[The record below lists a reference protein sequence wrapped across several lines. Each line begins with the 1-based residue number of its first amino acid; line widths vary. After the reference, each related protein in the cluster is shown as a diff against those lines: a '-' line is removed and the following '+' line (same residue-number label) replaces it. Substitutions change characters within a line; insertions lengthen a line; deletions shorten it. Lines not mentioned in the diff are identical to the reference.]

1 MTCLWP
7 YEMLYFFLT
16 LCFIVA
22 KFCVLAHLIIWMHTN
37 YFFTLTVALWI
48 VIFPQKFC
56 VVYLNLT
63 GYQIKAWNIDLIYI
77 LMNEN

>member
-7 YEMLYFFLT
+7 YEMLYFFLPYV
-16 LCFIVA
+16 LLLPNS
-22 KFCVLAHLIIWMHTN
+22 VLAHLIIWMHTI
-37 YFFTLTVALWI
+37 FF
-48 VIFPQKFC
+48 F
-56 VVYLNLT
+56 VYLNLT

>member
-1 MTCLWP
+1 MFYCCQIL
-7 YEMLYFFLT
+7 F
-16 LCFIVA
+16 
-22 KFCVLAHLIIWMHTN
+22 LAHLIIWMHTKM
-37 YFFTLTVALWI
+37 FFTLTVALWI

-77 LMNEN
+77 LMNAN

>member
-1 MTCLWP
+1 MTCLGP

-22 KFCVLAHLIIWMHTN
+22 KFCFSSSDYLNAYKKMFYSYSSLMN
-37 YFFTLTVALWI
+37 CF
-48 VIFPQKFC
+48 FPQKFC
-56 VVYLNLT
+56 VYLNLT

-77 LMNEN
+77 

>member
-1 MTCLWP
+1 MP
-7 YEMLYFFLT
+7 NS
-16 LCFIVA
+16 
-22 KFCVLAHLIIWMHTN
+22 VLAHLIIWMHTKF
-37 YFFTLTVALWI
+37 FFTLTVALWI

-56 VVYLNLT
+56 VVYLYLT

>member
-1 MTCLWP
+1 MKCYIFFSP
-7 YEMLYFFLT
+7 YVLL
-16 LCFIVA
+16 LPNS
-22 KFCVLAHLIIWMHTN
+22 VLASLG
-37 YFFTLTVALWI
+37 I
-48 VIFPQKFC
+48 VFFPQKFC

>member
-1 MTCLWP
+1 MKCYIFFSP
-7 YEMLYFFLT
+7 YVLL
-16 LCFIVA
+16 LPNS
-22 KFCVLAHLIIWMHTN
+22 VLAHLIIWMHTKI
-37 YFFTLTVALWI
+37 FFTLTVALWI

>member
-1 MTCLWP
+1 
-7 YEMLYFFLT
+7 
-16 LCFIVA
+16 
-22 KFCVLAHLIIWMHTN
+22 MHTN
-37 YFFTLTVALWI
+37 FFFTLTVALWI

-56 VVYLNLT
+56 VVYLNVT

>member
-1 MTCLWP
+1 MTCLGP

-22 KFCVLAHLIIWMHTN
+22 KFCFSSSDYLNAYKTI
-37 YFFTLTVALWI
+37 FFTLTVALWI
-48 VIFPQKFC
+48 

>member
-7 YEMLYFFLT
+7 YEILYFFLT

-22 KFCVLAHLIIWMHTN
+22 KFCFSSSDYLNA
-37 YFFTLTVALWI
+37 YKKKFTLTVALWI

>member
-7 YEMLYFFLT
+7 YKMLYFFLT

-22 KFCVLAHLIIWMHTN
+22 KFC
-37 YFFTLTVALWI
+37 FSSSD
-48 VIFPQKFC
+48 
-56 VVYLNLT
+56 YLNAYKNCFYSYSSLMNCYFSSEILCCVFKFET

-77 LMNEN
+77 LTNEN

>member
-1 MTCLWP
+1 MAVWNVIFFS
-7 YEMLYFFLT
+7 YLYDL
-16 LCFIVA
+16 LLPNS
-22 KFCVLAHLIIWMHTN
+22 VLAHLIIWMHTKN
-37 YFFTLTVALWI
+37 FFTLTVALWI
-48 VIFPQKFC
+48 VIFSQKFC